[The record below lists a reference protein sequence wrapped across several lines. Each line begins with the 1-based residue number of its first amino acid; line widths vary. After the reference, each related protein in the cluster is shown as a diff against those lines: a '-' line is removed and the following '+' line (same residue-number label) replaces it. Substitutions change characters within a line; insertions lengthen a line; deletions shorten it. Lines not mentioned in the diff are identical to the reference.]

1 MASKTFLITGAT
13 GGIGRALCLRLAEAG
28 CQLIVAGPNPR
39 KVDQL
44 ASELEQAG
52 SPPPLMY
59 PVDQSGATAEDYD
72 RMATAIEQECGRL
85 DGVVHLAAQFSGLT
99 PLLQI
104 GADAWQK
111 TFNVNVHSAQWIN
124 QACRPL
130 LQKSGG
136 AIVFTLDDEARI
148 SQAFWGAYGVSKGAL
163 DVLAKITR
171 EELEAEGITVVE
183 WRPGPTLTRLRR
195 NAFVEDPEQPQS
207 AEDAAQDL
215 AAILLQ

>member
-1 MASKTFLITGAT
+1 MGDKTFLITGAT

-72 RMATAIEQECGRL
+72 RMAAAIEQECGRL
-85 DGVVHLAAQFSGLT
+85 DGVVHLAAQFAGLT

-104 GADAWQK
+104 GADTWQK

-130 LQKSGG
+130 LHESEGT
-136 AIVFTLDDEARI
+136 IVFALDDEAQI

-163 DVLAKITR
+163 NILASITR
-171 EELEAEGITVVE
+171 EEVEAEGIKVIE
-183 WRPGPTLTRLRR
+183 WKPGPTLTRLRR
-195 NAFVEDPEQPQS
+195 SAFLEDPAQPRA
-207 AEDAAQDL
+207 AEDAAQNL
-215 AAILLQ
+215 AAILLS